1 MYPLS
6 HDRYPSSMLLIS
18 NGSEFF
24 AYFGDT
30 GPDKVE
36 QSRDL
41 DTVWRALGPLVE
53 QKKLKGMIIETSYPN
68 GVEDKHLYGHL
79 TPAAAEGAEEPD
91 TVQRRRWLA
100 ERFAG
105 GDQPHQA
112 QPEAGR
118 RHARRHCATAGAGQ
132 RSGRE
137 IYPDGAGRPADILTM
152 KREENA

>member
-53 QKKLKGMIIETSYPN
+53 QKKLKGHDYRNLLP
-68 GVEDKHLYGHL
+68 
-79 TPAAAEGAEEPD
+79 
-91 TVQRRRWLA
+91 
-100 ERFAG
+100 
-105 GDQPHQA
+105 
-112 QPEAGR
+112 
-118 RHARRHCATAGAGQ
+118 
-132 RSGRE
+132 
-137 IYPDGAGRPADILTM
+137 
-152 KREENA
+152 